1 MQLEDA
7 PTIDGEL
14 RTGHVAGFV
23 GDEKEHCLGD
33 VAGLAHALRAARHD
47 RAPALDTSRSHR
59 HSVSR
64 IRSTQVSPQAIHR
77 HGRRS
82 SPATWRMP
90 SPFWFGIGA
99 KSTMR
104 PLGCADQIQSSPSMS
119 VTIDQFVEQHQ
130 LIKRPGRMTDLVNAL
145 FFLCG
150 EESSFITGETL
161 LVSGG

>member
-1 MQLEDA
+1 
-7 PTIDGEL
+7 
-14 RTGHVAGFV
+14 
-23 GDEKEHCLGD
+23 
-33 VAGLAHALRAARHD
+33 
-47 RAPALDTSRSHR
+47 
-59 HSVSR
+59 
-64 IRSTQVSPQAIHR
+64 
-77 HGRRS
+77 
-82 SPATWRMP
+82 MP